1 MFLLNKIMLF
11 KYKVIVKLKDDIKDA
26 KGEAVKNVLQNIQPD
41 VKNSF
46 VLVGK
51 YFEFDIEA
59 IDKEIAQQKAINIIE
74 EVFINPILETYDI
87 LEVECL

>member
-1 MFLLNKIMLF
+1 MYNYNMLYR
-11 KYKVIVKLKDDIKDA
+11 YKVIVKLKNGVKDA

-46 VLVGK
+46 VHVGK

-59 IDKEIAQQKAINIIE
+59 IDKVNAQSKAINIIE

-87 LEVECL
+87 LEVETL